1 MESKPTT
8 VKRKQQ
14 EPEDVSD
21 PEVQSDDEVEHI
33 DDQVEHSA
41 SEILTKEV
49 ALLIAKVHF
58 VSLCGCKMRNLS
70 LVRQPKDL
78 PLM

>member
-1 MESKPTT
+1 METKPTT

-49 ALLIAKVHF
+49 ALCHHCESSF
-58 VSLCGCKMRNLS
+58 C
-70 LVRQPKDL
+70 L
-78 PLM
+78 PLWL